1 MSIDMQLIP
10 QSVIF
15 DITSMGLRL
24 VPRGKLRTFQDG
36 NDMYELFR
44 SMYKDVHPDITYDE
58 FIGVLKQVFPVYKNP
73 RKNTE
78 TYKITT
84 YRLKE
89 RLRSLGMA
97 NFPVSTLVSKERLKI
112 EM

>member
-1 MSIDMQLIP
+1 MSIDMNFIP

-24 VPRGKLRTFQDG
+24 VPRGKQRTFQDG
-36 NDMYELFR
+36 EEMYTLFCT
-44 SMYKDVHPDITYDE
+44 MYKDVHPDITYDE
-58 FIGVLKQVFPVYKNP
+58 FISVLKKIFPVYKNP

-78 TYKITT
+78 AYKITT
-84 YRLKE
+84 HKLKE
-89 RLRSLGMA
+89 RLRSLGMTT
-97 NFPVSTLVSKERLKI
+97 FPVNTLVGKERLKI